1 MTIRTCLVNQDTF
14 YDNQDIFSKSRHTPL
29 PNLLELDLEVSVM
42 LADSC
47 DKRGDGDV

>member
-1 MTIRTCLVNQDTF
+1 MTIRTCLLIRTHSMTIRT
-14 YDNQDIFSKSRHTPL
+14 YLGHTPL
-29 PNLLELDLEVSVM
+29 PNLLEWDLEVSVM